1 MVVKMRHS
9 FQSAVVAEWLR
20 RLTRNQMGYA
30 RAGSNPAACGIF
42 FDIEFEIFK
51 KTMAGL
57 TKKAFFI
64 FQVSYTFSFE
74 ISS

>member
-1 MVVKMRHS
+1 MNVKMRHF

-42 FDIEFEIFK
+42 FEIKFEIFK
-51 KTMAGL
+51 KTMTGL

>member
-1 MVVKMRHS
+1 MLNVKMRHF

-42 FDIEFEIFK
+42 FEIKFEIFK
-51 KTMAGL
+51 KNYGWIDQEGNFYSSGQL
-57 TKKAFFI
+57 HLFF
-64 FQVSYTFSFE
+64 
-74 ISS
+74 